1 MDAWVISTLKV
12 DIAAFF
18 KIKKG
23 IKVMQGMWES
33 LFGVLG
39 FSVCPGHSSG
49 VKDMETSPEKVTK
62 LIRKTGAPMGT
73 G

>member
-1 MDAWVISTLKV
+1 MDAWVISALKV

-23 IKVMQGMWES
+23 IKVMQGMWEG

-39 FSVCPGHSSG
+39 FSLCPGHSSG
-49 VKDMETSPEKVTK
+49 VKDMETSPEKVPK
-62 LIRKTGAPMGT
+62 LIRETKVPMRTG
-73 G
+73 